1 MDVNNFRRDIIVKI
15 SSKPAE
21 CIHGFI
27 RAETRRRPPYALHS
41 VPRTRDTQTETRW
54 NTRTARL
61 SVECNLIF
69 LIRSVSADIGES
81 GVHRPFVRFD
91 RRQLIQTNGSIACAR
106 ACTAAS
112 WQDRVEGCIRAVH
125 TDFARVLASRS
136 RVSSPR
142 KLLLYLHNRSFQF
155 RWTNQCRLPHLQF
168 YSRPVDFFLAFLR
181 FWNFDR
187 RDDFIILRKSYVI
200 RRW

>member
-1 MDVNNFRRDIIVKI
+1 MVDGLKSYVARERCAMRLMDVDNFRRDIIVKI
-15 SSKPAE
+15 SSRPAE

-27 RAETRRRPPYALHS
+27 RIETRRRPPYALHS

-54 NTRTARL
+54 NARTARL

-106 ACTAAS
+106 SAS
-112 WQDRVEGCIRAVH
+112 PRRDKIAWRGAHAPCIQILRGYLH
-125 TDFARVLASRS
+125 RARV
-136 RVSSPR
+136 
-142 KLLLYLHNRSFQF
+142 
-155 RWTNQCRLPHLQF
+155 
-168 YSRPVDFFLAFLR
+168 
-181 FWNFDR
+181 
-187 RDDFIILRKSYVI
+187 
-200 RRW
+200 